1 MSRADQLENA
11 LEAMGCPDPRAVAV
25 LTLEVLDQLEDDV
38 PERRSIFD
46 EAQSLVDGD
55 RQDDYGDPVE
65 CMDKWATILRVLYG
79 WDIDAHKAAIA
90 MAQLKIV
97 RETYTRKRD
106 NRVDG
111 AAYLDIADRVQH
123 AAPVRAVS

>member
-11 LEAMGCPDPRAVAV
+11 LEAMGCPDPRSVAV

-111 AAYLDIADRVQH
+111 AGYLDIADR
-123 AAPVRAVS
+123 ADTPPVRAVS